1 MVMCASNCSGLI
13 WPSADRR
20 YCGVYDFLFAPMK
33 VILSRRPKPAVR
45 MSTERGQPQHG
56 MAYSRGI
63 TEQCFTHGAHFMG
76 VTGFDDQ
83 VSDTGEACRGS
94 QEISL
99 TILGNQ

>member
-1 MVMCASNCSGLI
+1 
-13 WPSADRR
+13 
-20 YCGVYDFLFAPMK
+20 
-33 VILSRRPKPAVR
+33 
-45 MSTERGQPQHG
+45 
-56 MAYSRGI
+56 
-63 TEQCFTHGAHFMG
+63 MG

>member
-1 MVMCASNCSGLI
+1 MGREYSRLKML
-13 WPSADRR
+13 
-20 YCGVYDFLFAPMK
+20 Y
-33 VILSRRPKPAVR
+33 SRR
-45 MSTERGQPQHG
+45 T
-56 MAYSRGI
+56 
-63 TEQCFTHGAHFMG
+63 TEQCFTQVVGFTHGARTYLG